1 MKKAAIL
8 LIYIALLLCVRWFW
22 SDTFGTEQQP
32 KVENGV
38 LDLRGIHLDDRHS
51 IVLDGEWEFY
61 PDMLI
66 SGNRQADQAK
76 DGRRYIQ
83 VPGDWSTAWPDTN
96 GSSFGY
102 GTYRLRILVDQPLN
116 QPYELWV
123 KEIKAAST
131 VIVNGKTVG
140 KFGNPAATEQEYTPE
155 LVSFINTFVP
165 DKQNVIDIMIQSAN
179 YSDPTSGGSSNPC
192 GSARRRRSI
201 FSGGIRS
208 AFSFPFS

>member
-66 SGNRQADQAK
+66 SGSRQADQAK

-83 VPGDWSTAWPDTN
+83 FPAIGVRLGPTQTAHRSDTALT
-96 GSSFGY
+96 GFASS
-102 GTYRLRILVDQPLN
+102 
-116 QPYELWV
+116 W
-123 KEIKAAST
+123 
-131 VIVNGKTVG
+131 
-140 KFGNPAATEQEYTPE
+140 
-155 LVSFINTFVP
+155 
-165 DKQNVIDIMIQSAN
+165 
-179 YSDPTSGGSSNPC
+179 TS
-192 GSARRRRSI
+192 R
-201 FSGGIRS
+201 
-208 AFSFPFS
+208 